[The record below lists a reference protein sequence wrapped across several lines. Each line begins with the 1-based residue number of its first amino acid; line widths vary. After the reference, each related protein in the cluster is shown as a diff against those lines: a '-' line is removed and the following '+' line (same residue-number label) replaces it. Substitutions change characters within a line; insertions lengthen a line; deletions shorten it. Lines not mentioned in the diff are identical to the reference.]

1 MSTIGFLAAQAPDA
15 EAQGIFDDDVE
26 ELGYVMNVSKL
37 WAYQPGTLKHLF
49 DLMGETYAEDALTF
63 RQRGILVTACASTLG
78 DAYCSLAWG
87 TKLASKL
94 DADAVAGILRGV
106 DDHLT
111 PEERA
116 MAQWARKVARDPN
129 NTKPEDVQAMRDAG
143 YSDAQ
148 IFGITA
154 YVALRI
160 AFSTVNDALGALPDS
175 AFRSDAP
182 EAVLA
187 AVDYGRSIDDEN

>member
-1 MSTIGFLAAQAPDA
+1 MRILLSLSHLLIQAVAPIDGF
-15 EAQGIFDDDVE
+15 
-26 ELGYVMNVSKL
+26 
-37 WAYQPGTLKHLF
+37 
-49 DLMGETYAEDALTF
+49 
-63 RQRGILVTACASTLG
+63 
-78 DAYCSLAWG
+78 
-87 TKLASKL
+87 KL
-94 DADAVAGILRGV
+94 DADGVAGILRGV

-129 NTKPEDVQAMRDAG
+129 DTKPEDVQAMRDAG